1 VLQRPES
8 VVLKQYMVVVGL
20 YCGWSCQVSPKVVD
34 LYLVRGVGGI
44 SNKGPCGSPGTRSLS
59 DEEDPE
65 GRRVRFKVARSRAKE
80 GQRDQRGLLT
90 LMRDRGL
97 DGILRIAW
105 RRQEEPYG
113 VHQHSSRAGPSQ
125 GSRLTLRDPCL
136 PYHRTEATGH
146 RRAGSLHSR
155 PQNACRAHDGSS

>member
-1 VLQRPES
+1 VLQKPES

-44 SNKGPCGSPGTRSLS
+44 SNKGPCGSPGTRSLR

-90 LMRDRGL
+90 LMRNRGL
-97 DGILRIAW
+97 DGILRIA
-105 RRQEEPYG
+105 
-113 VHQHSSRAGPSQ
+113 
-125 GSRLTLRDPCL
+125 
-136 PYHRTEATGH
+136 
-146 RRAGSLHSR
+146 
-155 PQNACRAHDGSS
+155 